1 MLSRTNIEDAK
12 LHLLHC
18 SYRMGGVMRRNWF
31 VRGDAFYDQAP
42 LAVSYG
48 LRKYLSGSD
57 VLVHSYLDFLFF
69 AGSLAHQS
77 RGLGELKED
86 EEDFYF
92 VLTEAG
98 REHVDELVRRGNLT

>member
-1 MLSRTNIEDAK
+1 MLSRTNIEDAA

-18 SYRMGGVMRRNWF
+18 AYRMDGVMKRDWF

-42 LAVSYG
+42 LAESYG
-48 LRKYLSGSD
+48 LRKYLSRSH
-57 VLVHSYLDFLFF
+57 VLVYSDLEFLFF

-86 EEDFYF
+86 DEGFF
-92 VLTEAG
+92 FALTDAG
-98 REHVDELVRRGNLT
+98 KAHVDDMVSRGYLS